1 MIVGLLA
8 DIASIVAL
16 AISLAAL
23 WRSYTIL
30 RRLRERDQQ
39 TNFFFNFRRNERILR
54 ESILRADVAES
65 LEFFAAL
72 ERCKADAEEL
82 AGFRRSKISAEA
94 GRLRRRIRRLEAMF
108 WLAGTVRAAAWQN
121 QLCIRM
127 SRAVSHFTQQL
138 ENEERR
144 LQAERRYAGHK

>member
-1 MIVGLLA
+1 MSVGLLA

-54 ESILRADVAES
+54 ESVLRADVAES
-65 LEFFAAL
+65 L
-72 ERCKADAEEL
+72 
-82 AGFRRSKISAEA
+82 
-94 GRLRRRIRRLEAMF
+94 
-108 WLAGTVRAAAWQN
+108 
-121 QLCIRM
+121 
-127 SRAVSHFTQQL
+127 
-138 ENEERR
+138 
-144 LQAERRYAGHK
+144 